1 MKVGDFVT
9 CTKRS
14 IYPMV
19 VVQLCENEHILCSVV
34 EYKGDYV
41 YLHSSEVK
49 PIKVSDH
56 EKVSI
61 LSNFGEWWQVE
72 YKHI

>member
-19 VVQLCENEHILCSVV
+19 VVMCENEHILCSVV

-41 YLHSSEVK
+41 YLHNSEVT
-49 PIKVSDH
+49 PINVPAH
-56 EKVSI
+56 EKLSI
-61 LSNFGEWWQVE
+61 ISNFGDWWQVK

>member
-1 MKVGDFVT
+1 MKVGDFVQ

-14 IYPMV
+14 TYPMLV
-19 VVQLCENEHILCSVV
+19 VKIENDHILCSVV

-41 YLHSSEVK
+41 YLHNSEVK

-61 LSNFGEWWQVE
+61 ISNFGDWWQVE